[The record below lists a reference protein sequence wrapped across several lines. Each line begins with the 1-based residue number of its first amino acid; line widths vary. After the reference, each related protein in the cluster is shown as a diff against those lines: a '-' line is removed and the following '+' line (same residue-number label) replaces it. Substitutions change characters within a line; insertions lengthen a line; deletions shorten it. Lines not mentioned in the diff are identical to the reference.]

1 MGSCFMLPV
10 TKYAQSGDIFIAYQV
25 SGAGPIDIVFAPGFI
40 SHLEHMWEEPRH
52 ARFFHGLESF
62 ARLIRFDKRGTGL
75 SDRSVGF
82 PTLDERIDDIRAVMD
97 TAGSNRAVL
106 LGVSEGGA
114 MTELFAATHPERVSG
129 LILMGSYANAKI
141 SIPAYQD
148 PKRAEGE
155 ILASWGTGASL
166 SAFAPGLAHD
176 PEFLDWWARFERLSA
191 SPSAVIKLRHMN
203 SEIDVTAILPSI
215 QAPTLIIHR
224 VGDVRCLIENAR
236 DMTAAIPNAKII
248 ELPGEDHFVWLDE
261 SGTVLSEIRNFVDS
275 AQQPMEPERVLTTVL
290 FTDIV
295 DSTQRAAA
303 VGDNEWR
310 SVLDAHFSLAR
321 SQLRRFR
328 GREVKTL
335 GDGIL
340 ATFDGPARAVRCA
353 QAIATGVRPLGIAIR
368 AGLHTGEIEVRND
381 NDVGGIAVNIASRVS
396 NIAGGGEV
404 LVSSTVKDLV
414 AGSGLVFNDLGPHT
428 IKGLGDKLHIFHALR

>member
-1 MGSCFMLPV
+1 MLPV

-97 TAGSNRAVL
+97 AAGSNRAVL
-106 LGVSEGGA
+106 LGISEGGA
-114 MTELFAATHPERVSG
+114 MTQLFAATHPERVSG
-129 LILMGSYANAKI
+129 LILMGSYSNAKI
-141 SIPAYQD
+141 SIPSYQD
-148 PKRAEGE
+148 PKQAEAQ

-166 SAFAPGLAHD
+166 PAFAPGLVRD
-176 PEFLDWWARFERLSA
+176 LEFLDWWARFERLSA

-224 VGDVRCLIENAR
+224 VGDVRCSIDNAR
-236 DMTAAIPNAKII
+236 DMAAAIPAAKII

-261 SGTVLSEIRNFVDS
+261 NGTVLSEIRHFVDS
-275 AQQPMEPERVLTTVL
+275 AQEPMEPDRVLTTVL

-295 DSTQRAAA
+295 DSTKRAAA
-303 VGDNEWR
+303 VGDTEWR
-310 SVLDAHFSLAR
+310 SVMDAHFSLAR
-321 SQLRRFR
+321 SQLRKFR

-368 AGLHTGEIEVRND
+368 AGLHTGEVEVRDD
-381 NDVGGIAVNIASRVS
+381 NDVSGIAVNIASRVS
-396 NIAGGGEV
+396 NIASGNEV

-414 AGSGLVFNDLGPHT
+414 AGSGLVFKDLGPHT
-428 IKGLGDKLHIFHALR
+428 IKGLEDKLRIFHALRRE

>member
-1 MGSCFMLPV
+1 MLPT
-10 TKYAQSGDIFIAYQV
+10 TKYAQSGDIFIAYQT
-25 SGAGPIDIVFAPGFI
+25 SGSGPIDIVLAPGFI
-40 SHLEHMWEEPRH
+40 SHLEHMWEDTRH

-97 TAGSNRAVL
+97 AAGSSRAVL
-106 LGVSEGGA
+106 LGMSEGGA
-114 MTELFAATHPERVSG
+114 MVQLFAATYPERVSG
-129 LILMGSYANAKI
+129 LVLIGSYSNAKT
-141 SIPAYQD
+141 SIPSYKD
-148 PKRAEGE
+148 PKLAEAQ

-166 SAFAPGLAHD
+166 PDFAPGLAHD
-176 PEFLDWWARFERLSA
+176 LEFRDWWARFERLSA
-191 SPSAVIKLRHMN
+191 SPSAVIKLRQMN
-203 SEIDVTAILPSI
+203 SEIDVTPILPSI

-224 VGDVRCLIENAR
+224 VDDVRCSVKNAR
-236 DMTAAIPNAKII
+236 DMAAAIRNAKMV
-248 ELPGEDHFVWLDE
+248 ELPGKDHLVWLEE
-261 SGTVLSEIRNFVDS
+261 SGIVLAEIRKFVDT
-275 AQQPMEPERVLTTVL
+275 APEPVEPDRVLTTVL

-303 VGDNEWR
+303 VGDTEWR
-310 SVLDAHFSLAR
+310 SVMDAHFSLAR

-353 QAIATGVRPLGIAIR
+353 QAIATGVRPLGIAVR
-368 AGLHTGEIEVRND
+368 AGLHTGEVEIRED
-381 NDVGGIAVNIASRVS
+381 NDVTGIAVNIASRVS
-396 NIAGGGEV
+396 QLAGGGEI

-414 AGSGLVFNDLGPHT
+414 AGSGLIFNDLGPRA
-428 IKGLGDKLHIFHALR
+428 IRGLEDNLRIFHAVPDIRS